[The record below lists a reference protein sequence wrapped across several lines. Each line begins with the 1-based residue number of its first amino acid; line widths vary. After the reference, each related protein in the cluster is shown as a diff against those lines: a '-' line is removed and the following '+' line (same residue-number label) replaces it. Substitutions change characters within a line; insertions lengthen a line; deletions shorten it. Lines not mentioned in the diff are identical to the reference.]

1 VEQKESLRHL
11 IAMLSVAPLNDDS
24 KFLLT
29 DLKQLYGTFEKAGNA
44 DVFDKTAL
52 APITNEIASLR
63 KKVTLSA

>member
-1 VEQKESLRHL
+1 
-11 IAMLSVAPLNDDS
+11 MLSNAPLNEDS

-29 DLKQLYGTFEKAGNA
+29 DLKQLYLTFEKVGKT
-44 DVFDKTAL
+44 DVFDKNAL